1 MTGTSASPVT
11 VREARPE
18 EGPAVAALLRESYV
32 AFAAELP
39 PDLLRGW
46 IDDVLDPRGATTL
59 VALADGTL
67 AGTAR
72 LHLAH
77 TYPIPLPAGS
87 VGVRAVAVAPARRRS
102 GVARALMAACAERA
116 RTGGA
121 AALYLHTAPF
131 MAAATALY
139 EALGYRRD
147 PVTDI
152 DIGAHFGVAP
162 PGSAIIRAYRLGSP
176 PPVAWGRPGSATK
189 ATPSTCPLDQPVHAL
204 PRSSRLRV
212 WLGWLRST
220 GAPARRLSR
229 GGRGGCV
236 WT

>member
-46 IDDVLDPRGATTL
+46 IDDVLDPGGATTL
-59 VALADGTL
+59 VALAEGTL

-72 LHLAH
+72 LHLAT
-77 TYPIPLPAGS
+77 TYPIPLPGGS

-139 EALGYRRD
+139 EGLGYRRD
-147 PVTDI
+147 PATDI
-152 DIGAHFGVAP
+152 DIGAHFGVASA
-162 PGSAIIRAYRLGSP
+162 GSSIIRAPLALP
-176 PPVAWGRPGSATK
+176 PPV
-189 ATPSTCPLDQPVHAL
+189 L
-204 PRSSRLRV
+204 PRSASAISYDAISAARAVRGSRCCEVAHEAGSSVTADRCLAIV
-212 WLGWLRST
+212 DSASGTLQVEH
-220 GAPARRLSR
+220 
-229 GGRGGCV
+229 GGLE
-236 WT
+236 

>member
-32 AFAAELP
+32 ASAAELP

-46 IDDVLDPRGATTL
+46 IDDVLDPGGATTL
-59 VALADGTL
+59 VALAEGTL

-72 LHLAH
+72 LHLAG
-77 TYPIPLPAGS
+77 TYPIPLRAGS

-121 AALYLHTAPF
+121 AALYLHTAP
-131 MAAATALY
+131 LHGRCDRP
-139 EALGYRRD
+139 LRGPGLPPRPGDGHRHRRAIRGRISWEFD
-147 PVTDI
+147 
-152 DIGAHFGVAP
+152 HQ
-162 PGSAIIRAYRLGSP
+162 GS
-176 PPVAWGRPGSATK
+176 PGSATTRT
-189 ATPSTCPLDQPVHAL
+189 ASL
-204 PRSSRLRV
+204 RLRD
-212 WLGWLRST
+212 LIRRHLSGAGGPEESLLRGRT
-220 GAPARRLSR
+220 R
-229 GGRGGCV
+229 GGELGNC
-236 WT
+236 